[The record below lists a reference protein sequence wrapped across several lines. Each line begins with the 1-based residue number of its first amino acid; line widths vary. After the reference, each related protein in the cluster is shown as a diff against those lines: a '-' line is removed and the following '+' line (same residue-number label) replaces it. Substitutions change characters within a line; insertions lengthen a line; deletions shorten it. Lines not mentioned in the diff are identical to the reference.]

1 MPELHRLG
9 TPPVLEKLLSQLA
22 KGLILITGPTGSGKS
37 TTQAAML
44 EYLNRSRPVN
54 IVTIEEPI
62 EYAFTDKIS
71 GKAEYMFTS
80 LGAKELF
87 TFSPDW
93 VNAGL
98 NVSQIRAGVNYHF

>member
-1 MPELHRLG
+1 
-9 TPPVLEKLLSQLA
+9 
-22 KGLILITGPTGSGKS
+22 
-37 TTQAAML
+37 
-44 EYLNRSRPVN
+44 
-54 IVTIEEPI
+54 
-62 EYAFTDKIS
+62 
-71 GKAEYMFTS
+71 MFTS